1 MIISRLKWVHIPY
14 NACSVNILGM
24 SVIWSLNENKD
35 LISLLISKT
44 KFKNIKFV
52 SLYKWH
58 KSLNDI
64 HVYLNLFC
72 VCFIQMPLREVFK
85 EQIGD
90 RKGVI
95 RSPTLKWNW
104 QYHGEKRMDSIG
116 PTMTYKT
123 LHRRLTIEQHSKP
136 GWKKK
141 RKCLKFPPCFSRSYI
156 FPKHAYYSNH
166 VFSRLPNYPSSC

>member
-1 MIISRLKWVHIPY
+1 
-14 NACSVNILGM
+14 M

-52 SLYKWH
+52 SLYKLQQ
-58 KSLNDI
+58 SLNNI
-64 HVYLNLFC
+64 RVYLNLFC

-123 LHRRLTIEQHSKP
+123 QNITQKTNDRATLKTRI
-136 GWKKK
+136 KK
-141 RKCLKFPPCFSRSYI
+141 RNCLKFPPCFSRSYI